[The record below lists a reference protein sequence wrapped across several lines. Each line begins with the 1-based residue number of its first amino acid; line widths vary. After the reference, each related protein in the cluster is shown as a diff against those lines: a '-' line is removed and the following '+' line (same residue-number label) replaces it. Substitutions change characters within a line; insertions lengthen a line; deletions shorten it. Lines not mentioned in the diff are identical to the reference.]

1 MPRPRKCRKVCRLP
15 IADVFEAN
23 AENTESVTLT
33 VDEYECIRLV
43 DHQGF
48 SQEKCAA
55 YMQVSRATAQLICDS
70 ARKKIAKALVNG
82 YTIRI
87 EGGDYR
93 LCNGEEEAC
102 GCGGCKRHRHCGGRA
117 EELPSSEQKCRF

>member
-23 AENTESVTLT
+23 AARTETIVLT

-43 DHQGF
+43 DYQGF
-48 SQEKCAA
+48 SQEQCAE
-55 YMQVSRATAQLICDS
+55 YMQVSRATVQLICDK
-70 ARKKIAKALVNG
+70 ARNKIASALVNG
-82 YTIRI
+82 YTLRI

-93 LCNGEEEAC
+93 LCEGMEETC
-102 GCGGCKRHRHCGGRA
+102 GCGGCPKHCR
-117 EELPSSEQKCRF
+117 K

>member
-23 AENTESVTLT
+23 AARTETIVLT

-43 DHQGF
+43 DYQGF
-48 SQEKCAA
+48 SQEQCAE
-55 YMQVSRATAQLICDS
+55 YMQVSRATVQLICDK
-70 ARKKIAKALVNG
+70 ARKKIASALVNG
-82 YTIRI
+82 YTLRI

-93 LCNGEEEAC
+93 LCEGKEETC
-102 GCGGCKRHRHCGGRA
+102 GC
-117 EELPSSEQKCRF
+117 

>member
-23 AENTESVTLT
+23 GAGTETVVLT

-43 DHQGF
+43 DYQGF
-48 SQEKCAA
+48 SQEQCAE
-55 YMQVSRATAQLICDS
+55 YMQVSRATVQLICDK
-70 ARKKIAKALVNG
+70 ARNKIASALVNG
-82 YTIRI
+82 YTLRI

-93 LCNGEEEAC
+93 LCEGEEETC
-102 GCGGCKRHRHCGGRA
+102 GCGGCPKHCG
-117 EELPSSEQKCRF
+117 K

>member
-23 AENTESVTLT
+23 GAGTETVVLT

-43 DHQGF
+43 DYQGF
-48 SQEKCAA
+48 SQEQCAE
-55 YMQVSRATAQLICDS
+55 YMQVSRATVQLICDR
-70 ARKKIAKALVNG
+70 ARNKIASALVNG
-82 YTIRI
+82 YTLRI

-93 LCNGEEEAC
+93 LCEGKEERC
-102 GCGGCKRHRHCGGRA
+102 GCGGCPKHCGT
-117 EELPSSEQKCRF
+117 

>member
-23 AENTESVTLT
+23 GAGTETVVLT

-43 DHQGF
+43 DYQGF
-48 SQEKCAA
+48 SQEQCAE
-55 YMQVSRATAQLICDS
+55 YMQVSRATVQLICDK
-70 ARKKIAKALVNG
+70 ARNKIASALVNG
-82 YTIRI
+82 YTLRI

-93 LCNGEEEAC
+93 LCEGNEETC
-102 GCGGCKRHRHCGGRA
+102 GCGGCPKHCGT
-117 EELPSSEQKCRF
+117 

>member
-23 AENTESVTLT
+23 AARTETIVLT

-43 DHQGF
+43 DYQGF
-48 SQEKCAA
+48 SQEQCAE
-55 YMQVSRATAQLICDS
+55 YMQVSRATVQLICDK
-70 ARKKIAKALVNG
+70 ARKKIASALANG
-82 YTIRI
+82 YTLRI

-93 LCNGEEEAC
+93 LCEGNEETC
-102 GCGGCKRHRHCGGRA
+102 GCGSCPKHCRT
-117 EELPSSEQKCRF
+117 